1 MRNVIYDFEDKKMV
15 LDNVVQRIQLDL
27 PGLHPL
33 DIPIALREVA
43 KWCEDEADKHDVAN
57 DFNGVPER

>member
-1 MRNVIYDFEDKKMV
+1 MEFTRKNDDVEYAV
-15 LDNVVQRIQLDL
+15 GRIITGIA
-27 PGLHPL
+27 GLHPL
-33 DIPIALREVA
+33 DKPIALREVA

>member
-1 MRNVIYDFEDKKMV
+1 MTYYEPKKEIVDEMIADVQVVLEDNYIY
-15 LDNVVQRIQLDL
+15 
-27 PGLHPL
+27 PL

-43 KWCEDEADKHDVAN
+43 KWCEDEAAKHDVAN